1 MPFAGCI
8 ELPHEPVAPSW
19 DVQVSAALS
28 TTTHSIRELVDEIS
42 SLPPEVLDTLDLTQI
57 TIRYQESVV
66 LGDTTGDGQDDS
78 GLDGGFF
85 SSISQATIFV
95 EAANGT
101 PAAMELSLDILDGDG
116 QVLLEL
122 PGIDSLMYLV
132 PAPLDATGKVGSPT
146 NTLATIEIE
155 QGIQE
160 LFENAETLSYTIDI
174 TFPPNVTAEHVLASD
189 SLMIRTWGTFLSTV
203 DP

>member
-101 PAAMELSLDILDGDG
+101 PAGMELSLDILDGDG

>member
-1 MPFAGCI
+1 MSFAGCI

-101 PAAMELSLDILDGDG
+101 PAGMELSLDILDGDG